1 MTDVCVVGQGH
12 IGLPT
17 ALIIADSGLQ
27 GVGVDITAPLVDDL
41 NNGIN
46 HLVEPGLDELL
57 IKCVAAKTYGASL
70 APVPADTF
78 IVSVPTP
85 LDSDNLPVLDY
96 VVAAAESIA
105 PHIRPG
111 SLVILEST
119 VPPGTTGGAFTD
131 ALAETSGLTPEKD
144 FFVAHCPERVLPGT
158 ILRELIENDRVVGGS
173 SPEATVMAKK
183 FYQRFVSGDVLES
196 DSVTAELVKLSE
208 NIYRDVNIGLANE
221 FAIISEDLGANV
233 WDVIELANKHPR
245 VNIHQPGPG
254 VGGYCI
260 PVAPWMLSAN
270 LETPPPTILEARRIN
285 AEQPA
290 RTVERVLELLA
301 GTETPKVAILGAA
314 YKGGV
319 GDARAT
325 PTVEVI
331 ELLLEAGATV
341 SVHDPLTKNFKY
353 KLESFDDTVRDAD
366 LAIVLT
372 AHSQFESLDPISTAE
387 LMKSAIIVDTRN
399 SLNANVWEQAGFKI
413 VRLGVGTSSQQS
425 GD

>member
-27 GVGVDITAPLVDDL
+27 VTGVDVTAPLVDDL
-41 NNGIN
+41 NKGIN
-46 HLVEPGLDELL
+46 HLVEPGLTQLL
-57 IKCVAAKTYGASL
+57 EKCVAAKTYSASL
-70 APVPADTF
+70 TPEPADTF

-85 LDSDNLPVLDY
+85 LDPENQPVLDY

-111 SLVILEST
+111 NLVILEST
-119 VPPGTTGGAFTD
+119 VPPGTTRGVFTK
-131 ALAETSGLTPEKD
+131 ALAEKSNLTPEND

-173 SPEATVMAKK
+173 SPEATRLAKK

-260 PVAPWMLSAN
+260 PVAPWMLSAD
-270 LETPPPTILEARRIN
+270 LESAPQTILQARNIN
-285 AEQPA
+285 AGQPA
-290 RTVERVLELLA
+290 RTVQKVLNLLT
-301 GTETPKVAILGAA
+301 GVENPKVAILGAA

-353 KLESFDDTVRDAD
+353 ELESFEDTVRDAD
-366 LAIVLT
+366 LAIILT
-372 AHSQFESLDPISTAE
+372 AHSQFESIEPVSTAK

-399 SLNANVWEQAGFKI
+399 SLNAEAWEQAGFKV
-413 VRLGVGTSSQQS
+413 VRLGVGTSQQS

>member
-17 ALIIADSGLQ
+17 ALIIANSGLH
-27 GVGVDITAPLVDDL
+27 VTGVDITAPLVDDL

-57 IKCVAAKTYGASL
+57 KKCVAAKTYGASL
-70 APVPADTF
+70 TPVPADTF

-85 LDSDNLPVLDY
+85 LDPENKPVLDY
-96 VVAAAESIA
+96 VVAAAESMGT
-105 PHIRPG
+105 HIRPG
-111 SLVILEST
+111 NLIILEST
-119 VPPGTTGGAFTD
+119 VPPGTTRGAFTF
-131 ALAETSGLTPEKD
+131 ALAKASGLTPEKD

-158 ILRELIENDRVVGGS
+158 ILRELVENDRVVGGS
-173 SPEATVMAKK
+173 SPHSTTLAKK

-270 LETPPPTILEARRIN
+270 LTLPPLTILEARRIN

-290 RTVERVLELLA
+290 RIVQKVLELLNSIK
-301 GTETPKVAILGAA
+301 TQKVAILGAA

-331 ELLLEAGATV
+331 EILLEAGATV
-341 SVHDPLTKNFKY
+341 NVHDPLTKNFKY
-353 KLESFDDTVRDAD
+353 KLETFEDAVRDAD
-366 LAIVLT
+366 LAIILT
-372 AHSQFESLDPISTAE
+372 AHSQFESLDPVSTAK

-399 SLNANVWEQAGFKI
+399 SLNTEAWERAGFKVI
-413 VRLGVGTSSQQS
+413 RLGVGTSQQS
-425 GD
+425 VD

>member
-1 MTDVCVVGQGH
+1 VDV
-12 IGLPT
+12 
-17 ALIIADSGLQ
+17 
-27 GVGVDITAPLVDDL
+27 TAPLVDDL
-41 NNGIN
+41 NKGIN
-46 HLVEPGLDELL
+46 HLVEPGLTELL
-57 IKCVAAKTYGASL
+57 EKCVAAKTYSASRT
-70 APVPADTF
+70 PEPADTF

-85 LDSDNLPVLDY
+85 LDPENQPVLDY

-111 SLVILEST
+111 NLVILEST
-119 VPPGTTGGAFTD
+119 VPPGTTRGVFTK
-131 ALAETSGLTPEKD
+131 ALAEKSNLTPEND

-173 SPEATVMAKK
+173 SPEATRLAKK

-260 PVAPWMLSAN
+260 PVAPWMLSAD
-270 LETPPPTILEARRIN
+270 LESAPQTILQARNIN
-285 AEQPA
+285 AGQPA
-290 RTVERVLELLA
+290 RTVQKVLNLLTGA
-301 GTETPKVAILGAA
+301 ENPKVAILGAA

-353 KLESFDDTVRDAD
+353 ELESFEDTVRDAD
-366 LAIVLT
+366 LAIILT
-372 AHSQFESLDPISTAE
+372 AHSQFESIEPVSTAK

-399 SLNANVWEQAGFKI
+399 SLNAEAWEQAGFKV
-413 VRLGVGTSSQQS
+413 VRLGVGTSQQS

>member
-27 GVGVDITAPLVDDL
+27 VTGVDVTAPLVDDL
-41 NNGIN
+41 NKGIN
-46 HLVEPGLDELL
+46 HLVEPGLTQLL
-57 IKCVAAKTYGASL
+57 EKCVAAKTYSASL
-70 APVPADTF
+70 TPEPADTF

-85 LDSDNLPVLDY
+85 LDPENQPVLDY

-111 SLVILEST
+111 NLVILEST
-119 VPPGTTGGAFTD
+119 VPPGTTRGVFTK
-131 ALAETSGLTPEKD
+131 ALAEKSNLTPEND

-173 SPEATVMAKK
+173 SPEATRLAKK

-260 PVAPWMLSAN
+260 PVAPWMLSAD
-270 LETPPPTILEARRIN
+270 LESAPQTILQARNIN
-285 AEQPA
+285 AGQPA
-290 RTVERVLELLA
+290 RTVQKVLNLLT
-301 GTETPKVAILGAA
+301 GVENPKVAILGAA

-353 KLESFDDTVRDAD
+353 ELESFEDTVRDAD
-366 LAIVLT
+366 LAIILT
-372 AHSQFESLDPISTAE
+372 AHSQFESIEPVSTAK

-399 SLNANVWEQAGFKI
+399 SLNAETWEQAGFKV
-413 VRLGVGTSSQQS
+413 VRLGVGTSQQS

>member
-27 GVGVDITAPLVDDL
+27 VTGVDVTAPLVDDL
-41 NNGIN
+41 NKGIN
-46 HLVEPGLDELL
+46 HLVEPGLTQLL
-57 IKCVAAKTYGASL
+57 EKCVAAKTYSASL
-70 APVPADTF
+70 TPEPADTF

-85 LDSDNLPVLDY
+85 LDPENQPVLDY

-111 SLVILEST
+111 NLVILEST
-119 VPPGTTGGAFTD
+119 VPPGTTRGVFTK
-131 ALAETSGLTPEKD
+131 ALAEKSNLTPEND

-173 SPEATVMAKK
+173 SPEATRLAKK

-260 PVAPWMLSAN
+260 PVAPWMLSAD
-270 LETPPPTILEARRIN
+270 LESAPQTILQARNIN
-285 AEQPA
+285 AGQPA
-290 RTVERVLELLA
+290 RTVQKVLNLLT
-301 GTETPKVAILGAA
+301 GVENPKVAILGAA

-353 KLESFDDTVRDAD
+353 ELESFEDTVRDAD
-366 LAIVLT
+366 LAIILT
-372 AHSQFESLDPISTAE
+372 AHSQFESIEPVSTAKQ
-387 LMKSAIIVDTRN
+387 MKSAIIVDTRN
-399 SLNANVWEQAGFKI
+399 SLNAETWEQAGFKV
-413 VRLGVGTSSQQS
+413 VRLGVGTSQQS

>member
-27 GVGVDITAPLVDDL
+27 VTGADVTAPLVDDL
-41 NNGIN
+41 NKGIN
-46 HLVEPGLDELL
+46 HLVEPGLTQLL
-57 IKCVAAKTYGASL
+57 EKCVAAKTYSASL
-70 APVPADTF
+70 TPEPADTF

-85 LDSDNLPVLDY
+85 LDPENQPVLNY

-111 SLVILEST
+111 NLVILEST
-119 VPPGTTGGAFTD
+119 VPPGTTRGVFTK
-131 ALAETSGLTPEKD
+131 ALAEKSNLTPEND

-173 SPEATVMAKK
+173 SPEATRLAKK

-260 PVAPWMLSAN
+260 PVAPWMLSAD
-270 LETPPPTILEARRIN
+270 LESAPQTILQARNIN
-285 AEQPA
+285 AGQPA
-290 RTVERVLELLA
+290 RTVQKVLELLK
-301 GTETPKVAILGAA
+301 GVENPKVAILGAA

-353 KLESFDDTVRDAD
+353 ELESFEDTVRDAD
-366 LAIVLT
+366 LAIILT
-372 AHSQFESLDPISTAE
+372 AHSQFESIEPVSTAK

-399 SLNANVWEQAGFKI
+399 SLNAEAWEQAGFKV
-413 VRLGVGTSSQQS
+413 VRLGVGTSQQS

>member
-27 GVGVDITAPLVDDL
+27 VTGVDITAPLVDNL
-41 NNGIN
+41 NKGIN
-46 HLVEPGLDELL
+46 HLIEPGLTELL
-57 IKCVAAKTYGASL
+57 EKCVAANSYRASL
-70 APVPADTF
+70 TPEPADTF

-85 LDSDNLPVLDY
+85 LDSENQPVLDY
-96 VVAAAESIA
+96 VVAAAELIA
-105 PHIRPG
+105 PHIKPG
-111 SLVILEST
+111 DLVILEST
-119 VPPGTTGGAFTD
+119 VPPGTTRGAFTK
-131 ALAETSGLTPEKD
+131 ALADKSQLTPEKD

-173 SPEATVMAKK
+173 SPEATTMAKK

-270 LETPPPTILEARRIN
+270 LETPPPTILGARRVN

-290 RTVERVLELLA
+290 RTVQKVLELLK
-301 GTETPKVAILGAA
+301 GIESPKVAILGAA

-325 PTVEVI
+325 PTVEVV
-331 ELLLEAGATV
+331 ELLLDAGATV
-341 SVHDPLTKNFKY
+341 SVHDPLTKYFKY
-353 KLESFDDTVRDAD
+353 PLESFEDAVKDAD
-366 LAIVLT
+366 LAIILT
-372 AHSQFESLDPISTAE
+372 AHSQFESLDPVATAE
-387 LMKSAIIVDTRN
+387 LMKSPVIVDTRN
-399 SLNANVWEQAGFKI
+399 SLKAETWEQAGFKV
-413 VRLGVGTSSQQS
+413 VRLGVGTTPPQQ
-425 GD
+425 GK

>member
-27 GVGVDITAPLVDDL
+27 VTGVDVTAPLVDDL
-41 NNGIN
+41 NKGIN
-46 HLVEPGLDELL
+46 HLVEPGLTQLL
-57 IKCVAAKTYGASL
+57 EKCVAAKTYSASL
-70 APVPADTF
+70 TPEPADTF

-85 LDSDNLPVLDY
+85 LDPENQPVLDY

-111 SLVILEST
+111 NLVILEST
-119 VPPGTTGGAFTD
+119 VPPGTTRGVFTK
-131 ALAETSGLTPEKD
+131 ALAEKSNLTPEND

-173 SPEATVMAKK
+173 SPEATRLAKK

-260 PVAPWMLSAN
+260 PVAPWMLSAD
-270 LETPPPTILEARRIN
+270 LESAPQTILQARNIN
-285 AEQPA
+285 AGQPA
-290 RTVERVLELLA
+290 RTVQKVLNLLTGA
-301 GTETPKVAILGAA
+301 ENPKVAILGAA

-353 KLESFDDTVRDAD
+353 ELESFEDTVRDAD
-366 LAIVLT
+366 LAIILT
-372 AHSQFESLDPISTAE
+372 AHSQFESIEPVSTAK

-399 SLNANVWEQAGFKI
+399 SLNAETWEQAGFKV
-413 VRLGVGTSSQQS
+413 VRLGVGTSQQS